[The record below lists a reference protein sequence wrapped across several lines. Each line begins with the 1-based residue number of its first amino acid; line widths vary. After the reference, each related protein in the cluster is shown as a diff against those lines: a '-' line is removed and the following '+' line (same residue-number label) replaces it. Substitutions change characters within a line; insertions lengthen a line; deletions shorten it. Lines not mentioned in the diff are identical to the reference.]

1 MQQNNSITITSDRA
15 WLAGL
20 GVLGILVGLAS
31 LAMIWTARDVSQMQV
46 AIAASQNERLRDMS
60 DAQDREV
67 QRLRDRL
74 KTLEDEVSELRA
86 YKSAGYEI
94 RSEP

>member
-31 LAMIWTARDVSQMQV
+31 LAMIWTTRDVSQMQAAV
-46 AIAASQNERLRDMS
+46 AESQN
-60 DAQDREV
+60 REV
-67 QRLRDRL
+67 ERLRDRL
-74 KTLEDEVSELRA
+74 ATVEAEFSELKAYRA
-86 YKSAGYEI
+86 GGFEI
-94 RSEP
+94 CKEPQQ

>member
-1 MQQNNSITITSDRA
+1 
-15 WLAGL
+15 
-20 GVLGILVGLAS
+20 
-31 LAMIWTARDVSQMQV
+31 MIWTTRDVSQMQV

-60 DAQDREV
+60 EDQDREV

-86 YKSAGYEI
+86 YKAAGYEI